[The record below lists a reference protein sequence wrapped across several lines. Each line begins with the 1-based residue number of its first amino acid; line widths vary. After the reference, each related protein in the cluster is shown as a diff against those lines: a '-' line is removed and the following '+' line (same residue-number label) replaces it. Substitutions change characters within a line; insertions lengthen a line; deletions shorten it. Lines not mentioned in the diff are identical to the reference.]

1 MSNMPS
7 NRNFGITFSFVFL
20 IVFILVKEYVIL
32 DILILLT
39 SFIFF
44 ILGLANSAYLNIL
57 NLMWFKFGLF
67 LGAIVAPII
76 MLLIFFIVL
85 VPIGMIMQIL
95 SKNYLDI
102 KKDNKKETY
111 WIERK
116 EKKIVF
122 EDQF

>member
-1 MSNMPS
+1 MTNMPS

-20 IVFILVKEYVIL
+20 IIFIFVKEYVIL
-32 DILILLT
+32 DMLILLT

-44 ILGLANSAYLNIL
+44 ILGLANSSYLSLL
-57 NLMWFKFGLF
+57 NLMWFKFGLL
-67 LGAIVAPII
+67 LGAIIAPIV

-85 VPIGMIMQIL
+85 VPIGMMMQIL
-95 SKNYLDI
+95 TKNYLDL
-102 KKDNKKETY
+102 KKDNKKKSY

-116 EKKIVF
+116 EKKIFF